1 MGVGY
6 GPNEGDSEEKE
17 RFWNDIVRTMDR
29 VRNGYRLCVVGD
41 LNGWIGDRA
50 RAGITG
56 AFGFPGERKRKKSGG
71 VLC

>member
-1 MGVGY
+1 MRGGRIR
-6 GPNEGDSEEKE
+6 PSEGNGEERGK
-17 RFWNDIVRTMDR
+17 FWNDLDRIMDR
-29 VRNGYRLCVVGD
+29 VGSGYRLCFLGD

-56 AFGFPGERKRKKSGG
+56 ENEKESGG